1 MNNDEP
7 EGRGCAVYLLIA
19 AIIVIIMITTIAV
32 L

>member
-19 AIIVIIMITTIAV
+19 AIIVIIMITIAV